1 MKGSRIKQRSA
12 EIIFH
17 PISGQIYVIFPLEV
31 NERERL
37 IRKPWTN
44 ITAATTKHELVHTM
58 GRQKFRVIS
67 PQFILNT
74 VNQISRL
81 IFKD

>member
-37 IRKPWTN
+37 IRKP
-44 ITAATTKHELVHTM
+44 
-58 GRQKFRVIS
+58 
-67 PQFILNT
+67 
-74 VNQISRL
+74 
-81 IFKD
+81 